1 MFQWKK
7 RRFYLAFAFFSFL
20 ILCQSGFGA
29 RLVDSIAL
37 VQPALAEP
45 LAPDTAE
52 KKNAPVKARLVCQK
66 TALVPGSKVK
76 VALELTQEPGWHT
89 YYKEAGDA
97 GMPTSIKWELPEGF
111 SAGPLQWPAPTKF
124 EESGLTTYG
133 YLNKV
138 VLLSEISVPAALP
151 VGGKAQIIAN
161 VKWLSCKDV
170 CLPGKARLSLELPVL
185 NQANDNEPGL
195 FDAGS
200 GAGGD
205 QAKSGSV
212 LDLKF
217 TTVADTAGSSLP
229 FILFSAF
236 LGGMILNVMPCVL
249 PVIAIKV
256 MSFLEQ
262 AGEAPGRVKALGLV
276 FSAGILA
283 SFLSL
288 ALLVLAVKAAG
299 QSVGWG
305 FLFQYPLFVMAM
317 AAVVLLFSLSLFGL
331 FYFNFNLGQDGLNK
345 LSSSEGFVGTF
356 FKGVL
361 ATVLSTPCTAPFL
374 GTALGFA
381 FSQSDLTVVG
391 IFLVAGLG
399 MAFPYLLLTI
409 NPAWLKFLPKPGA
422 WMDKFKQSLGFILL
436 GTVVWLDFVLASQ
449 VGDLALMW
457 INYWL
462 LGLAFCAWIVS
473 ANLDLTSEPAK
484 KIKVWSS
491 AILVFLSISAVTI
504 FMQPQVMA
512 ALAGQSKASA
522 TEEKNSIWQPY
533 SVDSLDKAI
542 SQGKTVFLD
551 FTANWCLTCKVNET
565 TVISTP
571 EVLSKFKELKVV
583 TMKADW
589 TKQDAEVTQLLKKFG
604 RSGVPLYVVFPG
616 GRASEPIVLPEVITK
631 ELVLQALEKA
641 GASKQ

>member
-1 MFQWKK
+1 MFDWK
-7 RRFYLAFAFFSFL
+7 RRRIFLALAFFSFVVFS
-20 ILCQSGFGA
+20 QSG
-29 RLVDSIAL
+29 LPIKL
-37 VQPALAEP
+37 EPALAAP
-45 LAPDTAE
+45 LASDSVSKEETAE
-52 KKNAPVKARLVCQK
+52 ANVVPEKKSAPVKARLVCEK

-89 YYKEAGDA
+89 YYKESGDA
-97 GMPTSIKWELPEGF
+97 GMPTSIKWEMPAGF
-111 SAGPLQWPAPTKF
+111 NAGEIQWPAPTKF
-124 EESGLTTYG
+124 EEAGLTTYG
-133 YLNKV
+133 YLDKV
-138 VLLSEISVPAALP
+138 VLLSEITVPATVP
-151 VGGKAQIIAN
+151 VGESIEIIAN

-170 CLPGKARLSLELPVL
+170 CLPGKARLSLKLPVMKR
-185 NQANDNEPGL
+185 ADDNEPGL
-195 FDAGS
+195 FGS
-200 GAGGD
+200 GSAGTP
-205 QAKSGSV
+205 KSGSV

-217 TTVADTAGSSLP
+217 TTVADTAGNSIP

-283 SFLSL
+283 SFLAL

-422 WMDKFKQSLGFILL
+422 WMDKFKQSLGFVLL

-473 ANLDLTSEPAK
+473 ANLDLTSERDK
-484 KIKVWSS
+484 KIKVWSF
-491 AILVFLSISAVTI
+491 AVLCFLSVSAVTI

-512 ALAGQSKASA
+512 ALAGQSKANVA
-522 TEEKNSIWQPY
+522 EEIGSIWQPY

-542 SQGKTVFLD
+542 SQGQTVFLD

-565 TVISTP
+565 TVISSP

-589 TKQDAEVTQLLKKFG
+589 TKQDAAVTQLLKKFG

-641 GASKQ
+641 ASQ